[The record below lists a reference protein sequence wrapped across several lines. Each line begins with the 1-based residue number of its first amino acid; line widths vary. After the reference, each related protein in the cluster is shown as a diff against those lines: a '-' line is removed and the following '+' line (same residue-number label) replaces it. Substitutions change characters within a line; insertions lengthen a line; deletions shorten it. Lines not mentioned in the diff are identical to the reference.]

1 MYEFKWPLMYDFFLR
16 FVTDYFWQKWLNLK
30 YNFNSKYLGTM
41 GTFNGRGM
49 LYYSGILSSFKSFIT
64 LREQLSNV
72 NPYYKEIHESIT
84 KASRI

>member
-1 MYEFKWPLMYDFFLR
+1 
-16 FVTDYFWQKWLNLK
+16 
-30 YNFNSKYLGTM
+30 M